1 VTRAPAHA
9 GSLRLTE
16 RLAFVMMFTAMAAF
30 VVGLS
35 VLAAKTGAG
44 SGLPLVEGSAPTE
57 PIGSGQGSAH
67 SCPGSKDAVASR
79 AAAARPAPPSVQ
91 LSRRLAAALRATLGS
106 NRAHLSAGVIDTV
119 TGAQAWYHASVHYQ
133 AAGVAGPDILA
144 ALLYQQEHAR
154 SQISDHDAG
163 LAAKMIENG
172 SRTAAASLWQ
182 AIGRRAGLVSAN
194 QELGLRHTIPG
205 PGNAWRQTRT
215 TVADQLQLL
224 ASLATTRSALS
235 PVCRHYELGLM
246 SHVAAGQRWGVPA
259 AASQDTS
266 YAVNDGWQAASH
278 RFVVNSVGVID
289 HGGHELLVV
298 ILSRNWT
305 TRGAG
310 ISAVRAA
317 AIAAVRAMPR
327 SPALQAP

>member
-1 VTRAPAHA
+1 VKRAPAHA

-44 SGLPLVEGSAPTE
+44 SGLPLLESSAGTVPV
-57 PIGSGQGSAH
+57 GSGQRPIQP
-67 SCPGSKDAVASR
+67 CPTSTDVVASR
-79 AAAARPAPPSVQ
+79 ATATRPARPSAG
-91 LSRRLAAALRATLGS
+91 LNRRLAAALGAALGG
-106 NRAHLSAGVIDTV
+106 NRAHLSAGVVDTA
-119 TGAQAWYHASVHYQ
+119 TGAEAWYHASAHYR
-133 AAGVAGPDILA
+133 AAGVAGADILA
-144 ALLYQQEHAR
+144 ALLYQHQLYQDHHPR
-154 SQISDHDAG
+154 SQISAHDYS

-182 AIGRRAGLVSAN
+182 AIGGAAGLVRAN
-194 QELGLRHTIPG
+194 RALGLRHTVPG
-205 PGNAWRQTRT
+205 TGNAWHQTRT

-224 ASLATTRSALS
+224 ASLATTRSALDQ
-235 PVCRHYELGLM
+235 VCRHYELSLM
-246 SHVAAGQRWGVPA
+246 GHVAVSQRWGVPA

-266 YAVNDGWQAASH
+266 YAVNDGWQAESR

-289 HGGHELLVV
+289 HGGHEMLVV
-298 ILSRNWT
+298 VLSRNWI
-305 TRGAG
+305 TRAAG

-317 AIAAVRAMPR
+317 AKAAVRAMPR
-327 SPALQAP
+327 SP